1 MAKPLNLGGV
11 NIAFFWLSPCASN
24 GNSIIDASKEN
35 SSRFFIIIQYVLE
48 VNIFL
53 SATNIRVFFH
63 NITKIGCFSFGAA
76 VFWGYFNSVTRFF
89 APVATSFIDNCD
101 TFATTLLNLV
111 DRKMESPIRHTLKV
125 VLTLVLLM
133 VALGNQAGQAQT
145 IRDKGNSM
153 LVKVDSDGTVR
164 NRSNSMVARIGS
176 NGEIRDTSNRLLG
189 KVSDDG
195 TVRDSNNSYLGKIES
210 DGTVRNR
217 SNSRVGKIDH
227 DGTVRNTSNSVIG
240 HASGVPIQCAA
251 IYFFFD
257 FF

>member
-1 MAKPLNLGGV
+1 M
-11 NIAFFWLSPCASN
+11 
-24 GNSIIDASKEN
+24 
-35 SSRFFIIIQYVLE
+35 E
-48 VNIFL
+48 VNIVL
-53 SATNIRVFFH
+53 SATNIRVFFQK
-63 NITKIGCFSFGAA
+63 ITYFGCFSLITN

-89 APVATSFIDNCD
+89 APVATSFIDNCY

-111 DRKMESPIRHTLKV
+111 DRKMESPVRHTFKV
-125 VLTLVLLM
+125 VLALVLIM
-133 VALGNQAGQAQT
+133 VALCNQAGQAQT

-153 LVKVDSDGTVR
+153 LVKIDSDGTVR

-210 DGTVRNR
+210 DGTVRDR